1 MLDKVLLTLTV
12 VVFAA
17 NANAAG
23 ASSISIPQ
31 NEWSFEGKVGTF
43 WDPDQI
49 LRGYKVA
56 SQVCLSCHSMKYFN
70 HREMMKLGFTKD
82 QVKAL
87 ATELDMDINQSIVS
101 ELDADSAKDVYGV
114 VPPDLSIIT
123 KGRGDGVNYVKALM
137 LGYDEAPEGFSGANY
152 NKYFPG
158 NNIAMPAQL
167 EDGMVEYHDGS
178 LENKEQYAED
188 VAAFLAFAAD
198 PKRVER
204 QNLGAGVLMFI
215 FLFAILTYLTKRQIW
230 KDVK

>member
-1 MLDKVLLTLTV
+1 MLNRILLIASVLFVSTNT
-12 VVFAA
+12 
-17 NANAAG
+17 NAAS
-23 ASSISIPQ
+23 SSISIPQ
-31 NEWSFEGKVGTF
+31 NDWTFEGKIGTY
-43 WDPDQI
+43 WDSDQI

-56 SQVCLSCHSMKYFN
+56 SEVCLSCHGMKYFN
-70 HREMMKLGFTKD
+70 HREMLKLGFSKD
-82 QVKAL
+82 QIKAL
-87 ATELDMDINQSIVS
+87 ATELEMDINDPIKSQ
-101 ELDADSAKDVYGV
+101 LDAADAKDVYGV

-123 KGRGDGVNYVKALM
+123 KGRADGANYVKALM
-137 LGYDEAPEGFSGANY
+137 LGYEDEPEGFDGSNY

-158 NNIAMPAQL
+158 NNIAMPNQL
-167 EDGMVEYHDGS
+167 DDGMVAYFDGA

-204 QNLGAGVLMFI
+204 QNLGAGVLMFV